1 MPLLFFSEK
10 VCLFQSCLFVFS
22 WNFVIVKCRVSVS
35 DFFGC
40 IAMTDLERFEFLK
53 KKVDTIKVKKLA
65 AESESQ
71 RLSQELEE
79 KKKEIRSVY
88 GVEITDFSKAIED
101 MKSEIGKK
109 LDSLEAMVS
118 EAEEKIGG
126 VL

>member
-1 MPLLFFSEK
+1 
-10 VCLFQSCLFVFS
+10 
-22 WNFVIVKCRVSVS
+22 
-35 DFFGC
+35 
-40 IAMTDLERFEFLK
+40 MTDLERFEFLK